1 MYFTHLII
9 EKFHWDK
16 IDKKLIM
23 NPPLTHTCLMKIE
36 VKIDLCLIQIQIL
49 VQ

>member
-23 NPPLTHTCLMKIE
+23 NPPLTHTCLL
-36 VKIDLCLIQIQIL
+36 KIDLCLIQIQIL